1 MVHITTAPGQQ
12 WHWLRQVALM
22 GQGEAQAMLHRSKL
36 AVKTPT
42 LFLLGAQDLR
52 VPVSNGL
59 HYARELKEK
68 GVEVKV
74 IIFPNDVHAIER
86 PQSDFESFLNI
97 GVWFKKYC
105 E

>member
-1 MVHITTAPGQQ
+1 MDGYITCT
-12 WHWLRQVALM
+12 
-22 GQGEAQAMLHRSKL
+22 
-36 AVKTPT
+36 
-42 LFLLGAQDLR
+42 
-52 VPVSNGL
+52 GL
-59 HYARELKEK
+59 KFVVCKGIKRK